1 MTPAGGTGG
10 ILRIAAA
17 ADADALIPP
26 LVATVQGK
34 QVVDQ
39 LFDHLAEPVPPLRT
53 VGDAGFR
60 PQLAAGWRWA
70 PDSLSVAFA
79 LNPAA
84 RWHDGTPVRARD
96 VALSFA
102 LYTDPAVASPHASN
116 FAGIDSVTIGDSLTA
131 VVWWGQRHPEQ
142 FFQVA
147 YNLAILPAHLLE
159 RADRTALAST
169 PFATAPVGTGRYRL
183 ERWNKGSDLVL
194 RADSGNYRGRPGFDR
209 VVWLVAPDP
218 TAAGTRL
225 RAGEA
230 DVLDQVRGELAGQ
243 LRADPALAL
252 VDYGSLQYASLLLNQ
267 ARTTG
272 PARGLFAS
280 RALREALTQ
289 ALDRPALVANALD
302 SLGQVALGPVP
313 RGEPSADPAMRQL
326 VYDTV
331 AAARA
336 LDSLGWRRTA
346 PAAERRRGGQSLAF
360 AILTP
365 ASSATRQ
372 RLAVLLQEQYRRL
385 GVTVTVD
392 AVDPA
397 TFGKRLAEGD
407 FDTAL
412 HLWQSD
418 PSPATIRQ
426 AWGSPRGADIGAN
439 FSRYANPQVDA
450 LVDSAAVAFNDGR
463 RTALFRQAYQAMVDD
478 AAAIWLYEPRNL
490 LAVRR
495 TIAPTGVRADAWW
508 GDLGGWRPAPGR

>member
-1 MTPAGGTGG
+1 
-10 ILRIAAA
+10 
-17 ADADALIPP
+17 
-26 LVATVQGK
+26 
-34 QVVDQ
+34 
-39 LFDHLAEPVPPLRT
+39 
-53 VGDAGFR
+53 
-60 PQLAAGWRWA
+60 
-70 PDSLSVAFA
+70 
-79 LNPAA
+79 
-84 RWHDGTPVRARD
+84 
-96 VALSFA
+96 
-102 LYTDPAVASPHASN
+102 
-116 FAGIDSVTIGDSLTA
+116 
-131 VVWWGQRHPEQ
+131 
-142 FFQVA
+142 
-147 YNLAILPAHLLE
+147 
-159 RADRTALAST
+159 
-169 PFATAPVGTGRYRL
+169 
-183 ERWNKGSDLVL
+183 
-194 RADSGNYRGRPGFDR
+194 
-209 VVWLVAPDP
+209 
-218 TAAGTRL
+218 
-225 RAGEA
+225 
-230 DVLDQVRGELAGQ
+230 
-243 LRADPALAL
+243 
-252 VDYGSLQYASLLLNQ
+252 
-267 ARTTG
+267 
-272 PARGLFAS
+272 
-280 RALREALTQ
+280 
-289 ALDRPALVANALD
+289 
-302 SLGQVALGPVP
+302 
-313 RGEPSADPAMRQL
+313 
-326 VYDTV
+326 V